1 MVISIYTNP
10 ICTKKF
16 HLFHILLHLA
26 SSAFFILAIWSVW
39 TNIILQFLI
48 CVCNIVNEVKHLYI
62 WLLGFPGGSDDK
74 ESACAIWETQVG
86 SLGQEYP
93 LEKGMATHSSILD
106 WEIPWTEEP
115 CGLQSMGSQK
125 SDTVTKQQQHI
136 WFIMLCQSLLYNK
149 VTQLYSYVHI
159 F

>member
-106 WEIPWTEEP
+106 WEIPWTAEP
-115 CGLQSMGSQK
+115 SGLQSMGSQRVRHDWVT
-125 SDTVTKQQQHI
+125 DTFT
-136 WFIMLCQSLLYNK
+136 S
-149 VTQLYSYVHI
+149 SYTWLHLPFSFGHLVSMN
-159 F
+159 